1 MRPRSTVTRRR
12 HPTRH
17 SQSSCR
23 SPGSEPNC
31 WLALLRVHPAAR
43 GARAVHPGA
52 SQTVGSLFS
61 GFTQP
66 LAELVP
72 FTRERAKLLARSFS
86 GLPSRSRSSRR
97 SRGGK
102 PNRWL
107 ALFPRSPPALVALA
121 AFGYRTTLCVVNTVA
136 EPHGLSLRGVSIIR
150 HPLGLRPRRTTR
162 IATENGPGCQV
173 RSTDVAHALAIA
185 APRTVAVYQAKKT
198 CRVRLERLRRGEQI
212 PREVGPMIVPDGLTG
227 VFELQAL
234 DGPCKK
240 LFQGWKR
247 GE

>member
-1 MRPRSTVTRRR
+1 M
-12 HPTRH
+12 
-17 SQSSCR
+17 
-23 SPGSEPNC
+23 
-31 WLALLRVHPAAR
+31 
-43 GARAVHPGA
+43 
-52 SQTVGSLFS
+52 
-61 GFTQP
+61 
-66 LAELVP
+66 
-72 FTRERAKLLARSFS
+72 LARSFS

-102 PNRWL
+102 PNCWL

-121 AFGYRTTLCVVNTVA
+121 AFGYHAALCGQYRTGVRPSTAVPQPLVALAAFGYRTRLCVVNTVA